1 MATIGGGKWPIL
13 SVLSAVA
20 LISINRRTF
29 RWVGCIA
36 ATGLAIAV
44 GTTWWISGQLI
55 AAAPRSIGPSPSD
68 FRAEAI
74 EIPSDSGSRL
84 SGWYV
89 RGDVNKGTV
98 VLLHAIRACRLQMVD
113 RARLLSRH
121 GYSALLIDLQ
131 AHGESPGEYI
141 TAGHLERLDV
151 EAAVRFARKYKPE
164 QPVAVIGVSLGG
176 AATLLASPLN
186 VDAVILESV
195 YPTIGE
201 AIDNRVR
208 MRLGS
213 LSPIATRLL
222 LWQLKPRLG
231 ISPTQLRPIDHIADI
246 GCPVLIM
253 GGKQDKHTLPT
264 ETTRFYQAALEPKQL
279 ALIDG
284 AAHVDLYRFNCQ
296 LYSDLVLGFLKTHL
310 DRD

>member
-1 MATIGGGKWPIL
+1 MDP
-13 SVLSAVA
+13 VR
-20 LISINRRTF
+20 INRRAF
-29 RWVGCIA
+29 RWAAFIA
-36 ATGLAIAV
+36 AAALAISV
-44 GTTWWISGQLI
+44 GATWWIAGQLI
-55 AAAPRSIGPSPSD
+55 AAAPRLIGPSPAD
-68 FRAEAI
+68 LRAESI
-74 EIPSDSGSRL
+74 EILSDSGSRL

-89 RGDVNKGTV
+89 RGDVDKGTI

-121 GYSALLIDLQ
+121 GYSALLIDFQ
-131 AHGESPGEYI
+131 AHGESPGECI
-141 TAGHLERLDV
+141 TAGYLERLDV
-151 EAAVRFARKYKPE
+151 EAAVRFARKRKPE

-176 AATLLASPLN
+176 AATLLASPLDI
-186 VDAVILESV
+186 DAAILESV

-253 GGKQDKHTLPT
+253 GGKQDKHTSTT
-264 ETTRFYQAALEPKQL
+264 ETTRLYQAALEPKRL

-284 AAHVDLYRFNCQ
+284 AAHVDLCRFDSK
-296 LYSDLVLGFLKTHL
+296 LYADLVLSFLKTHL